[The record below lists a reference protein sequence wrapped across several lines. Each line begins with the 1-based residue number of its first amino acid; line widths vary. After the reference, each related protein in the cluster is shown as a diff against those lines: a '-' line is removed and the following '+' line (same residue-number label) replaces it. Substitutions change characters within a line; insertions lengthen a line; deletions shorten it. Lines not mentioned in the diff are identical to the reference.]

1 MVTMKGKKK
10 HFGLIVMKLH
20 MNVFGMCSCALMIEY
35 FKMATVAMIS
45 MKVEKILFLSDCN
58 ETLQE

>member
-1 MVTMKGKKK
+1 
-10 HFGLIVMKLH
+10 
-20 MNVFGMCSCALMIEY
+20 MNVFGMCSCALMMKY

-58 ETLQE
+58 ETSQE